1 MTVVGAYVFDG
12 SKEPFID
19 GGKSVIAWC
28 LSYTLGNGSASEYKL
43 AHPIQLS
50 QRISLIGLK

>member
-1 MTVVGAYVFDG
+1 MTVVGAHMLDG

-19 GGKSVIAWC
+19 GGKSVVPWC

-43 AHPIQLS
+43 AHPI
-50 QRISLIGLK
+50 